1 MKYKLIALD
10 IDGTLL
16 NSNSEITPATRR
28 TLRQVYEAGATIV
41 VSTGRRFCT
50 AKPTADKLGID
61 VLLSCHNGV
70 LLKKLDGELLFHR
83 LLPCEVARTATKYI
97 KRFGAFPIVFQGTQ
111 DEADIIVESATPDTS
126 NPPLLMEGV
135 YVKDYIQRNERFVTK
150 VSNLETELSGDV
162 IEVVAMV
169 PLERHNGIVE
179 YLRHHLGNKAKV
191 IPTHG
196 TSLLFLGVA
205 NPNVSKATPLRYLAE
220 KMGIERKEVLA
231 IGDNYNDLEM
241 LEFAGLGILMGNAN
255 DELKQMGFYV
265 TASNDEDGVA
275 QALEKSLLQDKK

>member
-1 MKYKLIALD
+1 MKYKLVALD

-16 NSNSEITPATRR
+16 NSNSEITPATRQA
-28 TLRQVYEAGATIV
+28 LRRVHESGATIV

-50 AKPTADKLGID
+50 AKPAADKLGLD

-70 LLKKLDGELLFHR
+70 LLKKLDGEVLFHQ
-83 LLPCEVARTATKYI
+83 LLSCEVAQTAAKYI
-97 KRFGAFPIVFQGTQ
+97 KKFKAFPIVFKGTQ
-111 DEADIIVESATPDTS
+111 DEADIIIESATPDIDD
-126 NPPLLMEGV
+126 
-135 YVKDYIQRNERFVTK
+135 VKDYIERNERFVTK
-150 VSNLETELSGDV
+150 VSNLETEPLGDV

-169 PLERHNGIVE
+169 PIERHNGIVE
-179 YLRHHLGNKAKV
+179 NLRNHLRDTAKV

-205 NPNVSKATPLRYLAE
+205 NPNVSKAATLKYLV
-220 KMGIERKEVLA
+220 ERMEISREEVLA

-241 LEFAGLGILMGNAN
+241 LEFAGWGILMGNAS
-255 DELKQMGFYV
+255 DELKEIGFYV

-275 QALEKSLLQDKK
+275 QVLEKIY